1 MIMKTT
7 IILIRHGQTNWNYT
21 LKIQGRGEVP
31 LDTTGINQIKQ
42 AGETLKE
49 ANIQIDKMLS
59 SPLGRAI
66 ESSMIIKTIINFRKP
81 IELFPLAIERDFG
94 NIEGTI
100 MTPHLYEEIL
110 SDKYETMESTKE
122 LTKRC
127 KKAVQTILSRYQ
139 GSVIV
144 LCTHSHF
151 IKGIFSTIDDNIQL
165 NTPLQNGAFSILNY
179 QNTELTNY
187 KFNLKTIRREDII

>member
-21 LKIQGRGEVP
+21 LKIQGRVEVP

-94 NIEGTI
+94 NIEGT
-100 MTPHLYEEIL
+100 
-110 SDKYETMESTKE
+110 DRK
-122 LTKRC
+122 
-127 KKAVQTILSRYQ
+127 
-139 GSVIV
+139 SVV
-144 LCTHSHF
+144 
-151 IKGIFSTIDDNIQL
+151 
-165 NTPLQNGAFSILNY
+165 
-179 QNTELTNY
+179 
-187 KFNLKTIRREDII
+187 